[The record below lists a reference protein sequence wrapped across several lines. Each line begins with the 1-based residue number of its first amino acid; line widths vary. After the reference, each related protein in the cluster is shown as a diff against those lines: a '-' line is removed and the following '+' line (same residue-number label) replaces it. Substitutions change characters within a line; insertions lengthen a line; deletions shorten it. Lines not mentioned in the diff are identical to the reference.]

1 MNWKT
6 YEKIARKYFHHFN
19 NQDLDSLSSLF
30 DENITLK
37 DWLSEYNGKQN
48 VLNAMKKTFSTLHAI
63 KIEVKAVYEKPLV
76 GASCEIDI
84 RVVDNDSASLLEV
97 VDVIDI
103 NNEGKITE
111 IRAYI
116 LNP

>member
-6 YEKIARKYFHHFN
+6 YEDIATKYFHYFN
-19 NQDLDSLSSLF
+19 NQDLESLSSLF

-37 DWLSEYNGKQN
+37 DWLSEYNGKQQ
-48 VLNAMKKTFSTLHAI
+48 VIDAASTAFSTLQKIQI
-63 KIEVKAVYEKPLV
+63 KVKNIYEMSLTGV
-76 GASCEIDI
+76 ACEIDI
-84 RVVDNDSASLLEV
+84 HVVDNESASLLEV